1 MAIGVPPVGK
11 ARQHCLDV
19 VGARLSSE
27 VPTHGK
33 NSPQEYEKKPPNL
46 NIATFKKGTSAA
58 TRKMAMRT
66 IQEMQEQKDET
77 HKSEK
82 EEEFYDSRRQ
92 FSAYASLARHQYIC
106 ERFAAE

>member
-1 MAIGVPPVGK
+1 MAIGAPPVGR

-46 NIATFKKGTSAA
+46 NIATFKKGTSA
-58 TRKMAMRT
+58 TRKMGYVYTRDART
-66 IQEMQEQKDET
+66 KRRDTQK
-77 HKSEK
+77 
-82 EEEFYDSRRQ
+82 
-92 FSAYASLARHQYIC
+92 
-106 ERFAAE
+106 